1 MHGGKAMASD
11 TSFGGSPWRIAGWG
25 LAALVILTPFLAM
38 QFTSG
43 VNWTG
48 SDFIFAALLIGGV
61 GLLFELTVRMSNSR
75 YYRAGVGLALAAGF
89 LTIWASGAVGMIGN
103 EDNPLNLMF
112 GGVLAIALLGS
123 AIAGFRPAGM
133 VRAMAAAAA
142 AQLVASM
149 IGMFTDLRGGI
160 FSALFS
166 IMWLASAAL
175 FRTAS
180 QQRSIAA

>member
-1 MHGGKAMASD
+1 MASD
-11 TSFGGSPWRIAGWG
+11 TNVGGSPSRIAGWG
-25 LAALVILTPFLAM
+25 LAVLALLTPFLAM

-48 SDFIFAALLIGGV
+48 SDFIFAALLIGGA
-61 GLLFELTVRMSNSR
+61 GLLLELTVRMSNSR
-75 YYRAGVGLALAAGF
+75 SYRVGVGLALAAGF
-89 LTIWASGAVGMIGN
+89 LTNWASGAVGMIGN

-123 AIAGFRPAGM
+123 SIAGLRPAGM
-133 VRAMAAAAA
+133 ARAMAAAAA

-160 FSALFS
+160 FSALFAGL
-166 IMWLASAAL
+166 WLASAAM
-175 FRTAS
+175 FRKAS